1 MSHQSCPCGLATS
14 RGSSMLTDACT
25 NSIRRT
31 NLPATAPSNS
41 AGCAHGS
48 KSVQTALSCI
58 RSPLF
63 GANSWQL
70 AAPLHPGSL
79 SVHPLPTESLSHP
92 GHSRRYERA
101 RPTRP
106 SAGAMD
112 VMPAWTLDQIAGL
125 LFGALMLAA
134 VLGAKQLDVIVAR
147 QQRRQLGLCEECGGI
162 FEPSSCTEQQ
172 CPMKGRPPP
181 STGTQQEVVQ
191 RQGSRSS
198 SSSSGKSS

>member
-63 GANSWQL
+63 GANSW
-70 AAPLHPGSL
+70 
-79 SVHPLPTESLSHP
+79 
-92 GHSRRYERA
+92 RYERA